1 MNDLSK
7 SLKILVDRYPGT
19 MAELARQA
27 QIDRSSL
34 YKIMDG
40 KRMPNRAQL
49 QRLIHALGLSARQ
62 AEHLTTQYDELR
74 SGAQAHRT
82 DEALYELL
90 QTAMRSRDNLMNDV
104 LAPMPRSE
112 ADLEAAF
119 TSRCYQGYQAVTQQL
134 YLLCLLYTSDAADE

>member
-7 SLKILVDRYPGT
+7 SLKILVDRYPRHDGRT
-19 MAELARQA
+19 GRQA

-49 QRLIHALGLSARQ
+49 QRLIHALGLNARQ

-74 SGAQAHRT
+74 SGAQATVPMKPCTSCCR
-82 DEALYELL
+82 
-90 QTAMRSRDNLMNDV
+90 RRC
-104 LAPMPRSE
+104 AP
-112 ADLEAAF
+112 A
-119 TSRCYQGYQAVTQQL
+119 TT
-134 YLLCLLYTSDAADE
+134 

>member
-90 QTAMRSRDNLMNDV
+90 YFISLEIKLSRNWHTVSIHNAKSHNVGHFCKSGQYASSVGVSKSPLYVV
-104 LAPMPRSE
+104 LFVE
-112 ADLEAAF
+112 I
-119 TSRCYQGYQAVTQQL
+119 
-134 YLLCLLYTSDAADE
+134 

>member
-49 QRLIHALGLSARQ
+49 QRLIHALGLNARQ

-74 SGAQAHRT
+74 SCAQAHRT

-90 QTAMRSRDNLMNDV
+90 YFISLTHLFCTPISIRL
-104 LAPMPRSE
+104 PRE
-112 ADLEAAF
+112 LCWIWEQVRAF
-119 TSRCYQGYQAVTQQL
+119 LVFR
-134 YLLCLLYTSDAADE
+134 

>member
-7 SLKILVDRYPGT
+7 SLKILVNRYPGT

-49 QRLIHALGLSARQ
+49 QRLIHALTNCAAAPRPTVPMKPCTSCCRRRCAP
-62 AEHLTTQYDELR
+62 ATT
-74 SGAQAHRT
+74 
-82 DEALYELL
+82 
-90 QTAMRSRDNLMNDV
+90 
-104 LAPMPRSE
+104 
-112 ADLEAAF
+112 
-119 TSRCYQGYQAVTQQL
+119 
-134 YLLCLLYTSDAADE
+134 